1 MDAAGQIPVFV
12 INIIPFHLGTPFRI
26 FCPQFTTIRHK
37 RQHEMASPV
46 IFTAFSVIQLHI
58 RPNQLPVV
66 PWISPLNGLLIDI
79 RQRNCYTVAYRKVG
93 VFMKRKLWTKD
104 YILLLQGN
112 AVSTIGDLMYSV
124 AIGYW
129 VYEQTGSSA
138 LMGIMSAISMFVTM
152 FLSPFTGS
160 IIDKCNRK
168 WMMVGM
174 DVMQG
179 VVMLGVGLLAFL
191 GKLSVPVVLIA
202 AFLAACGSVF
212 YSPSVSTLLIDII
225 PHDDM
230 VRGQSIFSGVNA
242 LINMVGSAFSGVM
255 VAFFGV
261 PLIVIING
269 LSNLYSAFTEL
280 FIHVPKTVQ
289 QGMQISVKSILRD
302 SRNAVKAI
310 FSDPCLRI
318 FIPCA
323 LILNLLGTGPM
334 TLTLPFCLEKGFSV
348 DMYGYLMSIWT
359 AASLV
364 CVIVLGIVKLTP
376 KLRFWIMSVG
386 FTGSVLFF
394 ILAYLSKTFVPLCIF
409 AALASIA
416 NCAGNSIF
424 SASMM
429 LALPEE
435 NRGAILGFVQ
445 SSTVCGSA
453 LSAVFYGILGEFF
466 PLYIVF
472 VAGNAISIIPMVY
485 LCFHRNVKEFILK
498 H

>member
-1 MDAAGQIPVFV
+1 MTLTNLLP
-12 INIIPFHLGTPFRI
+12 LWKT
-26 FCPQFTTIRHK
+26 
-37 RQHEMASPV
+37 
-46 IFTAFSVIQLHI
+46 
-58 RPNQLPVV
+58 NQLPVV
-66 PWISPLNGLLIDI
+66 RRKQSSNGLLIDI
-79 RQRNCYTVAYRKVG
+79 RQRNCYTVAYMKVG
-93 VFMKRKLWTKD
+93 VFMKRKLWNKD

-179 VVMLGVGLLAFL
+179 VVMLSVGLLAFL

-394 ILAYLSKTFVPLCIF
+394 ILAYLSKNFVPLCIF